1 MKRHLSKIY
10 WMLLLTAGLV
20 KTTRAQ
26 IDPHFSQYYIQ
37 PMTMNPAFTGAFDG
51 DYRVS
56 GIWRSQ
62 YGNTLN
68 TKGLSAEKTSNKT
81 ANPVVNLV
89 NQKS

>member
-1 MKRHLSKIY
+1 MKKHLSRRIC
-10 WMLLLTAGLV
+10 WVITLSFVLTNFA
-20 KTTRAQ
+20 KAQ
-26 IDPHFSQYYIQ
+26 VDPHFSQYYIQ

-68 TKGLSAEKTSNKT
+68 TKGISAEKTTDIN
-81 ANPVVNLV
+81 ANFV
-89 NQKS
+89 ST